1 MDFPGGSITN
11 IRVIDGFSNIYWRIY
26 TEDPSITNQPGE
38 APANGYTILKHL
50 SRLKDL
56 ELRLRNLECL
66 VSSYP
71 RRLGLWVFSATP
83 GFESL
88 GPLCSRE
95 GKDEQNRLLVGATT
109 LKVSASGNI
118 TAWDIVKNLSNDP
131 QNASGTPAGPQR
143 PQNAAGTPTRRMDG
157 YSSSAT
163 IYASFISAVTGALN
177 LQLIR
182 RNKVIPLGSRSLFTI
197 VDRECYEHLKTA
209 NNDPSPSSALT
220 TLQVQLTSA
229 GKLTVTLQTIS
240 QPGILRLLQ
249 PGDDLAGLQNLPSGI
264 DLWLS
269 PSGSVARLVTTTPGS
284 IDPFSPYPSGDGSAI
299 DGNETAQRKQWK
311 LTVLEWLKNFG
322 LAVDSIEETVWVE
335 VEVWEPFYSRLAGET
350 MRPNE
355 ENTFSLPL
363 KRILWPAIYCFRRVK
378 SSTSERRH
386 DYHPMAE
393 DPLDFAQ
400 KWRGM
405 EIPENSDA
413 TPKPAPNHQQQAK
426 EQEIPLTNLTDPPE
440 ALESLSRA
448 SQYPELQTASLVYPT
463 PPDGAVGMGLHATA
477 PSDGL
482 VDDADL
488 GLLFSHTQN
497 KQKIQDNISFKD
509 RSDVDVSTAFG
520 PTPGLTVGS
529 GLYDTNDDD
538 DLFGDMNEKDFG
550 AKGITDV
557 DFSFFDDPGFDRM
570 AGSAQHVVQDMSDVI
585 EPSEPEMQPD
595 PVDIIIPDVPAP
607 QETPIEHASLP
618 EMSPL
623 HEQTPKPTLQK
634 TPVNDNLVGPSSP
647 DENNQTISPPLSP
660 VEIKKILLPGP
671 DGESQSPPRHLQG
684 QSYYNPVAFKQNMS
698 NWDQKYGA
706 AGKFWFT
713 ATDAGPSMESSSI
726 QGDIPTIGIPRRHR
740 KVSTAEA
747 NSKTFDG
754 QASPPGDDDQEPW
767 QVSDSDSDSSDES
780 DSAASERGASPATF
794 PTRKRK
800 RARSNSGSLIVQEK
814 SIGEPDQESSVPKA
828 GQSIFLG
835 NFLSTFSD
843 WSMTGYFSFP
853 ENQTFPVLA
862 RKDLQVQVAQIL
874 ADQVVQSSLDHK
886 LDGRVGIS
894 DLGDGAYSI
903 RTLLKDTEFMDG
915 MERLDLNGFISL
927 QDHNQSPPPANT
939 ATSRQASQRKEA
951 GKGSISKLYPPHVR
965 VRRGKE
971 YLETLPPA
979 VTFWETF
986 GLEPAFG
993 PKDVAAYCICPQSM
1007 TEAADAF
1014 LERISLLYSSCN
1026 LGVHARGDKSNGLDQ
1041 TSGSWNIES
1050 SDYPSAMQSLK
1061 GICESLGIALQ
1072 NIPPSKDNIVI
1083 YMINPFTHAASMV
1096 DLCTAFWSLFQ
1107 KYATDPEKQQ
1117 SRLLNEVVLQI
1128 IPMDFV
1134 VSTESLVVP
1143 PQVEYLRLALE
1154 VYSRCPPKSAQPS
1167 LVNCAP
1173 PMLLAEPL
1181 PRSLH
1186 FRLASEKSSPLQ
1198 EGKCL
1203 HVACSK
1209 SQDQRWISVAWSD
1222 NTGSLQRT
1230 MSYNLRFR
1238 GGSSSRNVHDIR
1250 GEIWGATKD
1259 IMDRISARWRLI
1271 LVYTGPVDQDEVDS
1285 WSNLVEQYNK
1295 TITVPSE
1302 LTVLNVSATP
1312 DLYLEPPFLPIP
1324 MSVFNAQTSSTPVAT
1339 PNPSVLSP
1347 DQTGNAPTP
1356 PSGVNAPTP
1365 TESTLE
1371 AESESLL
1378 TDICD
1383 ESWGVI
1389 LSHRLNSSPH
1399 LTEYRPALTSG
1410 YLLRRKGA
1418 TDGDG
1423 LYALTVN
1430 LIYTQRHPSIHESLL
1445 RETLGM
1451 YRDLATLA
1459 RARGT
1464 CAVQRSTMPW
1474 HISTAI
1480 RAQELLSYVL

>member
-1 MDFPGGSITN
+1 M
-11 IRVIDGFSNIYWRIY
+11 
-26 TEDPSITNQPGE
+26 
-38 APANGYTILKHL
+38 
-50 SRLKDL
+50 
-56 ELRLRNLECL
+56 
-66 VSSYP
+66 
-71 RRLGLWVFSATP
+71 
-83 GFESL
+83 
-88 GPLCSRE
+88 
-95 GKDEQNRLLVGATT
+95 
-109 LKVSASGNI
+109 
-118 TAWDIVKNLSNDP
+118 
-131 QNASGTPAGPQR
+131 
-143 PQNAAGTPTRRMDG
+143 
-157 YSSSAT
+157 
-163 IYASFISAVTGALN
+163 
-177 LQLIR
+177 
-182 RNKVIPLGSRSLFTI
+182 
-197 VDRECYEHLKTA
+197 VDRECYENLKTA
-209 NNDPSPSSALT
+209 NNDPSSSSALT

-249 PGDDLAGLQNLPSGI
+249 PGDDIAGLQNVPSGV

-284 IDPFSPYPSGDGSAI
+284 TDAFSPYPSSNGSAF

-322 LAVDSIEETVWVE
+322 LAVESIEETVWVE

-350 MRPNE
+350 LRPNE

-378 SSTSERRH
+378 STISEPRQVDH
-386 DYHPMAE
+386 LMTE

-405 EIPENSDA
+405 DIPEDDNA
-413 TPKPAPNHQQQAK
+413 TPKPASNHQQQPK
-426 EQEIPLTNLTDPPE
+426 DQEIPLAGLTDPPE

-448 SQYPELQTASLVYPT
+448 SQYPEVQTASLVYPT
-463 PPDGAVGMGLHATA
+463 PPDGAVGMGLHAAA

-488 GLLFSHTQN
+488 GLPFSHLQN
-497 KQKIQDNISFKD
+497 KQKAQDNLSMKD
-509 RSDVDVSTAFG
+509 RSDVDVSTGFG
-520 PTPGLTVGS
+520 PTAGLMVGS

-570 AGSAQHVVQDMSDVI
+570 AGSAQHVVQDMPDVI
-585 EPSEPEMQPD
+585 EPSEPEMQLD
-595 PVDIIIPDVPAP
+595 HVETIIPDVSAP
-607 QETPIEHASLP
+607 QKTPIEHASIP

-623 HEQTPKPTLQK
+623 QETPKPTLQQ
-634 TPVNDNLVGPSSP
+634 TPVNDNLAGPSSS

-671 DGESQSPPRHLQG
+671 NGESQSPPRHVQG

-713 ATDAGPSMESSSI
+713 ATDAGATREPTNFQS
-726 QGDIPTIGIPRRHR
+726 DIPTIGIPRRHR
-740 KVSTAEA
+740 KVSTAEGI
-747 NSKTFDG
+747 SKSYDG
-754 QASPPGDDDQEPW
+754 QASPPSDQVLELW
-767 QVSDSDSDSSDES
+767 QGSDSDSDSSDES

-794 PTRKRK
+794 STRKRK
-800 RARSNSGSLIVQEK
+800 RARSNSGSLPVQEK
-814 SIGEPDQESSVPKA
+814 SVGEPDQESSVPKA

-862 RKDLQVQVAQIL
+862 RRDLQVQVAQIL
-874 ADQVVQSSLDHK
+874 ADQVTQSSLDHK
-886 LDGRVGIS
+886 LDGRSGIS
-894 DLGDGAYSI
+894 DIGDGAYSI
-903 RTLLKDTEFMDG
+903 RSFLEDTEFMEC

-927 QDHNQSPPPANT
+927 QDNNQSPPPANS
-939 ATSRQASQRKEA
+939 AISRQASQRKET
-951 GKGSISKLYPPHVR
+951 GKGSISKLHPPHVR

-971 YLETLPPA
+971 FLETLPPA
-979 VTFWETF
+979 ITFWETF

-993 PKDVAAYCICPQSM
+993 SKDIAAYCICPPSM

-1026 LGVHARGDKSNGLDQ
+1026 LGVHARGDKPNGLDQ
-1041 TSGSWNIES
+1041 TLGSWNLS
-1050 SDYPSAMQSLK
+1050 SDYFSAMQSLK
-1061 GICESLGIALQ
+1061 GICESLGASLQ
-1072 NIPPSKDNIVI
+1072 NVPPSKDNIVI
-1083 YMINPFTHAASMV
+1083 YMINPFTHAAAMV
-1096 DLCTAFWSLFQ
+1096 DLCSAFWSLFQ
-1107 KYATDPEKQQ
+1107 KYATDPEKQP

-1128 IPMDFV
+1128 IPMDFI
-1134 VSTESLVVP
+1134 VSNESLVVP
-1143 PQVEYLRLALE
+1143 PQVEYLSLALE

-1167 LVNCAP
+1167 LVNSAP

-1181 PRSLH
+1181 PRTLH

-1203 HVACSK
+1203 HLAYSK

-1238 GGSSSRNVHDIR
+1238 GGSASRTVHDIR

-1271 LVYTGPVDQDEVDS
+1271 IVYSGPVDQEEVDS
-1285 WSNLVEQYNK
+1285 WSNFVEQYNK

-1302 LTVLNVSATP
+1302 LTVLNVNTTP

-1356 PSGVNAPTP
+1356 PSAANAPTP

-1399 LTEYRPALTSG
+1399 LTEYRPALISG

-1430 LIYTQRHPSIHESLL
+1430 LIYTQRHPSTHESLL
-1445 RETLGM
+1445 REALGM
-1451 YRDLATLA
+1451 YRDLAALA

-1474 HISTAI
+1474 HIATAI